1 MAGALE
7 DVADAGMGLGTMVL
21 YAIMAFG
28 VGVIVYGATN
38 NLAIGMG
45 DAVMNRVQKRA

>member
-7 DVADAGMGLGTMVL
+7 DVTDVGMGFGTMVL

-28 VGVIVYGATN
+28 MGVVVYGATN
-38 NLAIGMG
+38 NLAIGLG